1 MSHAHLPTA
10 ARAFIPKAERTRV
23 NVSLILLTLALGA
36 FAFGT
41 AEFAA
46 MSLLPEIAA
55 DFSLGEPAAAR
66 VVSAYAIGVVVGAP
80 LIAFPLARV
89 SRRRLL
95 IGCMALFAFGNGLSM
110 MAPSFSTLLVFRFAS
125 GIPHGAYLGIA
136 ALTAASLVERDKR
149 ASAVATVILGLT
161 LAMIVGVFAVTA
173 LGQAY
178 GWRWAF
184 ASPGLLAVVVTGLC
198 IWQLPQDMPDRRAG
212 ALTELKGLWNRQIWL
227 VLLTGAIGFAGFF
240 AVYAYTASILVA
252 VTGLEKRWVPIMIAL
267 YGFGMTGGTFVAG
280 RLADRAL
287 LRTPV
292 IFLSA
297 GALAL
302 VGFALAAE
310 NAWTVGLAML
320 AVSFFSATSG
330 VLQTRL
336 MDVAGNAQTAA
347 AVFNHSA
354 FNVANAIGPWL
365 GGIPIA
371 LGYGFSS
378 VGFVGAALS
387 LGGLAIWLLACAE
400 SHRTR
405 TPASARR

>member
-23 NVSLILLTLALGA
+23 NVSLILPTLALGA

-136 ALTAASLVERDKR
+136 ALMAASLVERDKR

-161 LAMIVGVFAVTA
+161 LATPLAILRSRGVLATVFGPDAVPADFGTR
-173 LGQAY
+173 G
-178 GWRWAF
+178 G
-184 ASPGLLAVVVTGLC
+184 GLLGLR
-198 IWQLPQDMPDRRAG
+198 PSS
-212 ALTELKGLWNRQIWL
+212 LTPP
-227 VLLTGAIGFAGFF
+227 
-240 AVYAYTASILVA
+240 
-252 VTGLEKRWVPIMIAL
+252 RW
-267 YGFGMTGGTFVAG
+267 T
-280 RLADRAL
+280 
-287 LRTPV
+287 
-292 IFLSA
+292 
-297 GALAL
+297 
-302 VGFALAAE
+302 
-310 NAWTVGLAML
+310 
-320 AVSFFSATSG
+320 
-330 VLQTRL
+330 
-336 MDVAGNAQTAA
+336 
-347 AVFNHSA
+347 
-354 FNVANAIGPWL
+354 
-365 GGIPIA
+365 
-371 LGYGFSS
+371 
-378 VGFVGAALS
+378 
-387 LGGLAIWLLACAE
+387 
-400 SHRTR
+400 
-405 TPASARR
+405 